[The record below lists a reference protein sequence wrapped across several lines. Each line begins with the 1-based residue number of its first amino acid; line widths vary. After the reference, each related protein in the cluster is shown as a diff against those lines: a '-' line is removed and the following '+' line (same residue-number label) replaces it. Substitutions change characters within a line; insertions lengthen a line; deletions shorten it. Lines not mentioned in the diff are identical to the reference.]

1 MSKFDD
7 DLHLVSPA
15 DFVPKT
21 VDALLERSGL
31 IDAPRKIQ
39 AKAIG
44 EWLMNHQPTPMM
56 EFSIREDGFGSLLD
70 DSVAV

>member
-7 DLHLVSPA
+7 DLHLVPPA
-15 DFVPKT
+15 DFVPTT

-31 IDAPRKIQ
+31 IDAPRTTQ

-44 EWLMNHQPTPMM
+44 EWLMTHQPTPMM
-56 EFSIREDGFGSLLD
+56 EFSIRQDGFGSLLD
-70 DSVAV
+70 NRVAV